1 MKKHLIMTE
10 SHYRKFC
17 ILIFIAIIPI
27 QIAFAQS
34 GTSLGLGQAYTALSR
49 GSEAIFW
56 NPANLAFHK
65 DNSFGT
71 SMSLY
76 GIRMEIGNNSFNQA
90 LYEDYFTGENNVLT
104 PEDIDRLL
112 DCLPDDGLC
121 VDALTDISLL
131 TIAVKNFGISFS
143 MKANVNTAIPKQMFE
158 IPLKGLSQQ
167 TYIFNPRGDA
177 EAIGYINLAYGQTI
191 FKNRTLYIFNRPILD
206 FSEIA
211 VGASM
216 SVLLGFGAFQTER
229 AEIATIINDAGL
241 AASGSYYGR
250 GTMIENGKL
259 AGTGAGLN
267 LAFSAKTYDFY
278 TISLVLRNVYHN
290 MKWNNG
296 TKEYVGVL
304 DTGVPKFIF
313 GDDQLSELESDEI
326 FQNEEYDIPHFSTRA
341 PFDFRIAVSRQ
352 IKRFVYATETG
363 TNRGKYMFA
372 LGGGMNWSVFHLYTS
387 YSYLSDHFFNAAIG
401 LGGKYFFIDFGIGS
415 RGGFTANTY
424 KGLILASS
432 LKFGL

>member
-1 MKKHLIMTE
+1 MGDNN
-10 SHYRKFC
+10 YRKLYFWL
-17 ILIFIAIIPI
+17 LIFIVPLQAV
-27 QIAFAQS
+27 FAQS

-56 NPANLAFHK
+56 NPANLAFHN

-76 GIRMEIGNNSFNQA
+76 GIRMELGNNSFNQSM
-90 LYEDYFTGENNVLT
+90 YEEYFTGENKVLT
-104 PEDIDRLL
+104 ADDIDRLL
-112 DCLPDDGLC
+112 NCVPDDGLSIN
-121 VDALTDISLL
+121 ALTDISLL
-131 TIAVKNFGISFS
+131 SIAVKNFGISFS
-143 MKANVNTAIPKQMFE
+143 MRANVNTAIPKQMFE

-177 EAIGYINLAYGQTI
+177 EAVGKINLAYGRTI
-191 FKNRTLYIFNRPILD
+191 FKDWTLYIFDRPVLN

-211 VGASM
+211 VGT
-216 SVLLGFGAFQTER
+216 SVSFLLGFGAFQTER

-241 AASGSYYGR
+241 VANGSYYGR

-259 AGTGAGLN
+259 AGTGVGLN
-267 LAFSAKTYDFY
+267 LALSAKTHDSY

-296 TKEYVGVL
+296 TKEYMGVL

-313 GDDQLSELESDEI
+313 GDDQLSELESDEF
-326 FQNEEYDIPHFSTRA
+326 FQNEEYDIPHFNTSA
-341 PFDFRIAVSRQ
+341 PFDFRVAVSRQ

-363 TNRGKYMFA
+363 TDRGKFMFA
-372 LGGGMNWSVFHLYTS
+372 LGGGINWSIFNLYTS
-387 YSYLSDHFFNAAIG
+387 YSYLSDHFFNAGIG

-432 LKFGL
+432 LRFGL